1 MSRIWPRVCG
11 KSGPMWPSS
20 SKLARTD
27 GCAKKQRQQI
37 DSRIAKLARDPRP
50 VGCQKLS
57 GDNSSRVRQGDHRLI
72 YVIEEDLLVVTV
84 ENVRHRGVVYRRGR
98 SAAQQSE

>member
-1 MSRIWPRVCG
+1 
-11 KSGPMWPSS
+11 MWPSS

-57 GDNSSRVRQGDHRLI
+57 GENSYRVRQGDHRII
-72 YVIEEDLLVVTV
+72 YVIEDDLLVVTV
-84 ENVRHRGVVYRRGR
+84 VNVRHRRDVYR
-98 SAAQQSE
+98 